1 METPTPTPETPS
13 SPDPVITDGPAP
25 PDSPNG
31 NSIGNPNA
39 PAGKPNGRRV
49 RQRETAR
56 NGGKAKWSGRTPKS
70 KSLATAL
77 RKQAAIKARF
87 LKAVRRYHSIT
98 TSCERTRIS
107 RAVVYNWR
115 EQDPDFDLAVDAAR
129 AAAVEGVEG
138 TLFELARS
146 KQPEYN
152 GCRYFILKSRMRQI
166 YGERI
171 AHTGPDDG
179 PLVIRGEVV
188 EKLRKME
195 PEKRKMLRGLVSE
208 LEGLPPEP

>member
-31 NSIGNPNA
+31 NS
-39 PAGKPNGRRV
+39 NGHPPRR
-49 RQRETAR
+49 RRSTPSTKR
-56 NGGKAKWSGRTPKS
+56 TGRSPKS

-77 RKQAAIKARF
+77 RKQAATKARF

-98 TSCERTRIS
+98 TACERTRVA
-107 RAVVYNWR
+107 RAVIYAWR
-115 EQDPDFDLAVDAAR
+115 DADPDFDLAIDAAR